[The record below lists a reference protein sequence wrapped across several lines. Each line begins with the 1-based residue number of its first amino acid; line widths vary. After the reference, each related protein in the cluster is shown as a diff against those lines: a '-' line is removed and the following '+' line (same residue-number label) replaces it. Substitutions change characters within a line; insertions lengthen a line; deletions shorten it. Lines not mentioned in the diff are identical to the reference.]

1 MPITIYSRRAGNFSV
16 EVVSIIGRFT
26 VGEDQHDFRLR
37 TREILARN
45 VHLLLD
51 LAELSFA
58 DSAAL
63 GEILAAHTAAASAG
77 RQLKLLNPQRQFQV
91 LLRVTRLT
99 TLLESFDSESDAL
112 ATYSE

>member
-1 MPITIYSRRAGNFSV
+1 MPITIYSRQVGNV
-16 EVVSIIGRFT
+16 EVVSVIGRFT

-63 GEILAAHTAAASAG
+63 GEIVAAHTAATDAG
-77 RQLKLLNPQRQFQV
+77 HQLKLLSPQRQFQT
-91 LLRVTRLT
+91 LLQVTRLA
-99 TLLESFDSESDAL
+99 TLFESFDSESDAL